1 MTKDGSDAPKIKAGG
16 TRMEKKFSITKQEFA
31 ALQDHSILGP
41 TVTKAQV
48 KQWCEEALKYGFACV
63 YVNPCDAE
71 LAKSILGDKINL
83 GIPVGFPQG
92 IVSTQTKI
100 AEGLDAIE
108 KGANELDMVINV
120 SRLKDKDDDYVRN
133 ELNLFVKTMKEKN
146 PDVIIKIILE
156 CPLLNREEK
165 LRGANMIADS
175 GADFVKQATGSTPRF
190 SYLIGDIKLL
200 KKAVGDRIKIKSSG
214 AMGVCVDDAL
224 ATAELGV
231 DRIGNDYAADW
242 MEDFDQNSWLD

>member
-1 MTKDGSDAPKIKAGG
+1 
-16 TRMEKKFSITKQEFA
+16 MEKKFSITKEAFA

-48 KQWCEEALKYGFACV
+48 IQWCDEAKKYGFVCV

-71 LAKSILGDKINL
+71 LAKSQLEGTGIHL

-92 IVSTQTKI
+92 IVSTRTKI

-108 KGANELDMVINV
+108 KGADELDMVINV
-120 SRLKDKDDDYVRN
+120 SRLKDKDDEYVRN
-133 ELNLFVKTMKEKN
+133 ELNLFVKTMKEKK
-146 PDVIIKIILE
+146 PDVIVKIILE
-156 CPLLNREEK
+156 CPYLSREEK

-175 GADFVKQATGSTPRF
+175 GADYVKQASGSSPRF

-214 AMGVCVDDAL
+214 AMGNCVDDAL
-224 ATAELGV
+224 ATVELGV
-231 DRIGNDYAADW
+231 ERVGNDCAAAW
-242 MEDFDQNSWLD
+242 MEDFDDNAWMD

>member
-1 MTKDGSDAPKIKAGG
+1 
-16 TRMEKKFSITKQEFA
+16 MEKKFTITKEEFA
-31 ALQDHSILGP
+31 QLQDHSILGP
-41 TVTKAQV
+41 TVRKEQV
-48 KQWCEEALKYGFACV
+48 IQWCNEAIKFGFYCV

-71 LAKSILGDKINL
+71 LAKSILKDTKVRL

-108 KGANELDMVINV
+108 KGADELDMVINV

-133 ELNLFVKTMKEKN
+133 ELNLFVKKMKEKK
-146 PDVIIKIILE
+146 PDVVIKVILE

-165 LRGANMIADS
+165 IRGANMIADS
-175 GADFVKQATGSTPRF
+175 GADYVKQASGSTPRF

-214 AMGVCVDDAL
+214 AMGEGVDDAL

-231 DRIGNDYAADW
+231 DRIGNDCAAAW
-242 MEDFDQNSWLD
+242 MEDFDQNAWLD